1 MILHGVPAAG
11 FALFLPYSAYIIIGN
26 LRMRKLLYRHLKNQ
40 GIAKSDVR
48 SVIVMHSFFNLL
60 LHRPEWEIEV
70 MFKDE
75 PDAVYFYKYRR
86 DQKTIVIQSANHIR
100 DAAGREDDFKHFV

>member
-1 MILHGVPAAG
+1 MIQQGVPIAG
-11 FALFLPYSAYIIIGN
+11 FALFLPYSPYILVGN
-26 LRMRKLLYRHLKNQ
+26 LRMRTLLYRHLINH
-40 GIAKSDVR
+40 GISKAEVR

-60 LHRPEWEIEV
+60 LHRPELEIEV

-75 PDAVYFYKYRR
+75 PDAVYFYKYRQ
-86 DQKTIVIQSANHIR
+86 DQKKVVIRSANHIR

>member
-1 MILHGVPAAG
+1 MALILHGLPTAG
-11 FALFLPYSAYIIIGN
+11 FALFLPYSAYILVGN
-26 LRMRKLLYRHLKNQ
+26 LRMRTLLYRHLKNH
-40 GIAKSDVR
+40 GISKAEVR

-75 PDAVYFYKYRR
+75 PDAVYFDKYRR
-86 DQKTIVIQSANHIR
+86 DQKKVVICP
-100 DAAGREDDFKHFV
+100 F

>member
-1 MILHGVPAAG
+1 MILHSVPAVGA
-11 FALFLPYSAYIIIGN
+11 ALFLPYSAYILAGN
-26 LRMRKLLYRHLKNQ
+26 LRMRKLLYRHLKNH
-40 GIAKSDVR
+40 GISKAEVR
-48 SVIVMHSFFNLL
+48 SVSVMHSYFNLL

-86 DQKTIVIQSANHIR
+86 DQKKVVIRSANHIR
-100 DAAGREDDFKHFV
+100 NAAGREDDFKHFV